1 MLNHSKSFQQ
11 ILCIWPRHHGLPHCT
26 GLSPEGNRIRH
37 RLFQWGDFNGDAT
50 EVGVG
55 RVSERNETLRHPD
68 TSNTGQPLPHIR
80 LKGQREEWV
89 NPSDTGSHEWALLRG
104 SYSHGEKL
112 LWPEMWPQS
121 KKGSKSKFSRF
132 FSLLPLPSPE
142 VPLTG
147 PRPSPAS
154 ASKGCR
160 SQGSVSRKM
169 TRRGE
174 AENNHWTYPIP
185 HCLIIKH

>member
-1 MLNHSKSFQQ
+1 MIVKSFQQ

-37 RLFQWGDFNGDAT
+37 RWFQWGDFNGDAT

-147 PRPSPAS
+147 PRPSPES
-154 ASKGCR
+154 ASKGTPVMPLTGVSFQENDQER
-160 SQGSVSRKM
+160 GSR
-169 TRRGE
+169 E
-174 AENNHWTYPIP
+174 
-185 HCLIIKH
+185 